1 MDSEKEIDIFMK
13 YAQDKVLVAGYGS
26 LLSQYSR
33 RRYSN
38 IDSLGLSVRVHGW
51 ERNWITRSLTEKQ
64 TYAGAIPNKHAALS
78 AQIIALEFND
88 DFEKREQDYRFTK
101 IDLDS
106 IEIIPSLAAT
116 HQALLVQL
124 SKIPIYICET
134 LAVVPSTHSFPVN
147 MSYIET
153 CLAGSHELSGSQG
166 VETFFTHTQG
176 WDTGHFNDDRNS
188 HLYPRSTPV
197 KMAPWNIETLL
208 DRAKSQSRR
217 GQ

>member
-1 MDSEKEIDIFMK
+1 MNSEKEIDVFIK
-13 YAQDKVLVAGYGS
+13 YAQNKVLVAGYGS

-38 IDSLGLSVRVHGW
+38 IDSLGLSVLVKGW
-51 ERNWITRSLTEKQ
+51 ERNWITRSVTEKQ

-78 AQIIALEFND
+78 AQVIALEFND

-101 IDLDS
+101 IDFDS

-124 SKIPIYICET
+124 SEIPMYICET
-134 LAVVPSTHSFPVN
+134 LAIVPSTECFPVN
-147 MSYIET
+147 FSYVET
-153 CLAGSHELSGSQG
+153 CLAGSHELSGTKG
-166 VETFFTHTQG
+166 VDTFFTHTQG
-176 WDTGHFNDDRNS
+176 WDTSYFNDDRSS

-197 KMAPWNIETLL
+197 KMAPWDIETLL
-208 DRAKSQSRR
+208 ARVKSSE
-217 GQ
+217 